1 MIEWT
6 ISLGNMLTLLAVFLG
21 FAAHGVVQ
29 AMVLS
34 NKLVT
39 LDMRM
44 HNLEKVAD
52 MMSGVLV
59 RVAESRTEIKL
70 LSDRM
75 NDIAEHG
82 TRRLAEI
89 LVERDGRRRRD
100 GD

>member
-6 ISLGNMLTLLAVFLG
+6 ISLGNMLTLIAVFIG

-34 NKLVT
+34 NKLTT

-44 HNLEKVAD
+44 QNLEKVAEL
-52 MMSGVLV
+52 MTGVLV

-75 NDIAEHG
+75 NDISEHG
-82 TRRLAEI
+82 SRRLAEI
-89 LVERDGRRRRD
+89 LADRDGRRRD
-100 GD
+100 